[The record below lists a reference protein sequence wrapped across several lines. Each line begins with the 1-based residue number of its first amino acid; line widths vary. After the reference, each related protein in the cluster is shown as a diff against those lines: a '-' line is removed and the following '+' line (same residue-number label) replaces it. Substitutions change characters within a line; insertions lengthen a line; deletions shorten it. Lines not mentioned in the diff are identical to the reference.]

1 MNDKG
6 MRLSSILMT
15 LALASCTREP
25 DSAIVRQVEA
35 AGAGDVRAASN
46 DALLDWFRKHPQVGQ
61 ETRKLCEPIRKDAPA
76 KWADTTEGRVCQAAH
91 TAAAFYF
98 QEPQGDGKTYV
109 PGK

>member
-6 MRLSSILMT
+6 MRLTIILMT
-15 LALASCTREP
+15 FALASCTREP

-76 KWADTTEGRVCQAAH
+76 KWADTTEGRVCQAAQ
-91 TAAAFYF
+91 TAAAFNF
-98 QEPQGDGKTYV
+98 EGKHGDGKIFV
-109 PGK
+109 PGR

>member
-6 MRLSSILMT
+6 MRLTIILMT
-15 LALASCTREP
+15 FALASCTREP

-76 KWADTTEGRVCQAAH
+76 KWADTTEGRVCQAAQ
-91 TAAAFYF
+91 TAAALYF
-98 QEPQGDGKTYV
+98 TPRPSDGVGFV